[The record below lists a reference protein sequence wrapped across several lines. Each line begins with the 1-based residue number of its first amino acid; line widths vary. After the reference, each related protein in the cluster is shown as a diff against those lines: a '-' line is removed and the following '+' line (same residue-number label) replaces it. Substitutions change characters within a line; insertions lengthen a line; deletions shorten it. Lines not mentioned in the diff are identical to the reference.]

1 MAKYTYNDL
10 FQALKA
16 QGAFDTNPTTYTF
29 TANFTIDLKPYQDA
43 VLALDFKDFKDD
55 QLVSPITATAA
66 SPGLEQLIG
75 VNSVGEN
82 SFIPNASD
90 AGILMAADRIVI
102 NAKKDFGMLF
112 GRKGVALASPS
123 RVNIDAGQSI
133 TLYGHE
139 NVFLGIPNKGN
150 KIKDNQPNLGPTKGH
165 PTPDQEYDP
174 LVLGYKLANLLE
186 DILFVLKS
194 AELVSGVSPV
204 KFQPSTQAEFGLLAN
219 RIPEI
224 LSNYAFIDGLSHEQI
239 DSAQLEA
246 LKVEQKKVKKFTPPT
261 QLVGGLEGGT
271 GVGTTAFPNSTPGPT
286 PAGLD
291 FTPVPSSVTPT
302 SNEYILIEGGH
313 GAYWTNGNPYSL
325 KKSESAD
332 PRISPAA
339 GDNLHSFTS
348 AVAGRGRT
356 MDIQIQQGLREFK
369 QKYNKPADIVGMI
382 VQMNERAATRQVV
395 WKALIQESK
404 DGIHRGVFTTNG
416 SAKSPDRSLPSTL
429 DQINAK
435 RNKTNFKKMYYFEK
449 DIGSLLITQI
459 FALYT

>member
-174 LVLGYKLANLLE
+174 LILGYKLANLLE

-271 GVGTTAFPNSTPGPT
+271 GVGTTAFPGGTPGPT

-291 FTPVPSSVTPT
+291 FTPIPSSVTPT
-302 SNEYILIEGGH
+302 SNQYILVEGGH
-313 GAYWTNGNPYSL
+313 GAYWSNGNPYTN
-325 KKSESAD
+325 KPD
-332 PRISPAA
+332 PRISPVA

-348 AVAGRGRT
+348 DIPKYKSTQRSMDLQVEAG
-356 MDIQIQQGLREFK
+356 LKEFK
-369 QKYNKPADIVGMI
+369 QKFNKPADVVGMV
-382 VQMNERAATRQVV
+382 VQMNEKAATRQIA
-395 WKALIQESK
+395 WKVLIQESK
-404 DGIHRGVFTTNG
+404 NGIHYKSFRARG

-429 DQINAK
+429 QQINAGMNIK
-435 RNKTNFKKMYYFEK
+435 NFKKIYLFQHS
-449 DIGSLLITQI
+449 IGSLLITQA
-459 FALYT
+459 FAIY